1 MAITDEIWW
10 AQESVPSAMATLRT
24 QLLAFFQLPPA
35 NIGIKGNTTHTRGY
49 HRSYAWVK
57 ESQFSTN
64 RTYSVS
70 ETHGNRNPGNIN
82 WLCAMDITINA
93 ARLIPMCKR
102 VDEAV
107 RSGTLEKITEWYGND
122 DGDNRV
128 DGYDNVRNRV
138 ASSDPS
144 HLWHLHLS
152 FDRGRA
158 GEDHQDLFE
167 VLTGEDM
174 NQTQD
179 FRLEDVWRMMLGLAN
194 AANSAPIHDSDGQ
207 VNLTPYW
214 TRVNQSEPA
223 PVDVAALVVALEP
236 EIRRVIR
243 EELNAT
249 KLTGA
254 T

>member
-10 AQESVPSAMATLRT
+10 VREFVPPTMAKLRM
-24 QLLAFFQLPPA
+24 QLLAFFQIPPV
-35 NIGIKGNTTHTRGY
+35 NIGIKGNTAHTRGY

-57 ESQFSTN
+57 QSFYSTN

-70 ETHGNRNPGNIN
+70 ETPGNRNPGNDD
-82 WLCAMDITINA
+82 WLCAMDITLPA
-93 ARLIPMCKR
+93 DQLIPTCKR

-107 RSGTLEKITEWYGND
+107 RSGTMEKITEWYGND

-128 DGYDNVRNRV
+128 DGYDNVRNQV

-158 GEDHQDLFE
+158 GEDHADLFE

-179 FRLEDVWRMMLGLAN
+179 FRLEDIWRIALALAN
-194 AANSAPIHDSDGQ
+194 GAGAAPVHDADGTIT
-207 VNLTPYW
+207 LAPYW
-214 TRVNQSEPA
+214 ARVNQSEPA
-223 PVDVAALVVALEP
+223 PVDVAALVAALEP
-236 EIRRVIR
+236 ELRRIVR

-249 KLTGA
+249 KLSSS
-254 T
+254 